1 MTEYDY
7 SPEAWERYIATQ
19 QRIARWVDGT
29 LTQAPCN
36 AFSPATPHVNA
47 IKLEK
52 EKKQRRK
59 EEEKRAYYAD
69 AADSD
74 VSDDYDPRYAR
85 SSHKSH
91 RKTRSTKE
99 TSSHRSPRKDRSRE
113 RYDRERERR
122 DRDKYQDHDRS
133 SARRQKPVEKEIEYV
148 WVERDSPSPP
158 STTRPRSS
166 SQSVASKPRTHRSHA
181 TPQLSLDLQPFPQG
195 PQDPYYY
202 HNRHSHSSQS
212 SGTTPNSGSTTHG
225 MFPVGQVP
233 PHSAPAV
240 TGAQAPRLG
249 GTSAKPTRSQTMPY
263 TYPAYQQVTDKNGY
277 PVNRPVIPQPVALP
291 IRPNMTGS
299 NSYGST
305 LNYAPDPSVRSLTP
319 HYLYD
324 SDDSFPH
331 QKHRQY
337 SQYQSP
343 SKSQS
348 LLKRMFGFKAKNT
361 NEPAPPPQYY
371 PQPRNEKDGGS
382 MFLGGGGGKRMT
394 RKRSISF

>member
-7 SPEAWERYIATQ
+7 SPEAWERHIATQ

-47 IKLEK
+47 LKLEK
-52 EKKQRRK
+52 ERKHRRK
-59 EEEKRAYYAD
+59 EEERRAYYPD
-69 AADSD
+69 AGDSD
-74 VSDDYDPRYAR
+74 VSDDYDSRYAR

-122 DRDKYQDHDRS
+122 DRHQDYDRS
-133 SARRQKPVEKEIEYV
+133 SARHYKPEKAQKDIEYV

-158 STTRPRSS
+158 SSTRPRSS
-166 SQSVASKPRTHRSHA
+166 SQSVASKPRPSRSHA
-181 TPQLSLDLQPFPQG
+181 APQLSLDLQAFPQR

-212 SGTTPNSGSTTHG
+212 SATTPNSGSTTHG
-225 MFPVGQVP
+225 MFPVGQL
-233 PHSAPAV
+233 PHSAPAI
-240 TGAQAPRLG
+240 TGQAPMLG
-249 GTSAKPTRSQTMPY
+249 GTPAKPIRSQTMPY
-263 TYPAYQQVTDKNGY
+263 VYPGYQQVTDKHGY
-277 PVNRPVIPQPVALP
+277 PVSRPVGPQPVVVP

-299 NSYGST
+299 NSYGSNLT
-305 LNYAPDPSVRSLTP
+305 YAPDPS
-319 HYLYD
+319 
-324 SDDSFPH
+324 
-331 QKHRQY
+331 KHKQLPW
-337 SQYQSP
+337 STYQSP

-348 LLKRMFGFKAKNT
+348 LLKRMFGFKAKNS
-361 NEPAPPPQYY
+361 NESTPPPQPYY
-371 PQPRNEKDGGS
+371 PPQSRDDKEGGS
-382 MFLGGGGGKRMT
+382 MFLGGGKRMT